1 MIRLLY
7 LTVLFYLSY
16 RLISRFW
23 VVKDRTEVIDV
34 EWESEVNDAADTPY
48 GAESG
53 KSWTREKEA
62 RFACMDLF
70 EVH

>member
-34 EWESEVNDAADTPY
+34 EVIAKESPDEEDSEN
-48 GAESG
+48 SII
-53 KSWTREKEA
+53 S
-62 RFACMDLF
+62 
-70 EVH
+70 